1 MSKWDARVHKTYF
14 HYTGVCFLQKFP
26 QVALNPHCRP
36 SSVCALQ
43 RKAACTAALPFFAA
57 AAITVSDG
65 LGVSFVTKSLG
76 RAAIRARDFS
86 LARMAVSAIFSGS
99 G

>member
-1 MSKWDARVHKTYF
+1 MHKTYF

-36 SSVCALQ
+36 SRVCALQ
-43 RKAACTAALPFFAA
+43 RSAARPFFAA
-57 AAITVSDG
+57 AATATVSEG

-76 RAAIRARDFS
+76 RAAIKARDFS
-86 LARMAVSAIFSGS
+86 LALMAVSAIFSGS